1 MIVRRE
7 QAADHD
13 AVATI
18 TRLAFDRAVEA
29 QLTAALRADAG
40 FVPELSLVAERG
52 GHVLG
57 HVIGTRAT
65 IGDVAALGLGPIAV
79 APRQQGEGIGTALM
93 HAVLGGADAL
103 GFPAVVLLGDPGF
116 YARFGF
122 VLAAEH
128 GIVPP
133 VDGWIP
139 HFQVRTLAAWQP
151 EIAGPF
157 TYAAPFADV

>member
-1 MIVRRE
+1 
-7 QAADHD
+7 
-13 AVATI
+13 
-18 TRLAFDRAVEA
+18 
-29 QLTAALRADAG
+29 
-40 FVPELSLVAERG
+40 
-52 GHVLG
+52 
-57 HVIGTRAT
+57 
-65 IGDVAALGLGPIAV
+65 
-79 APRQQGEGIGTALM
+79 M